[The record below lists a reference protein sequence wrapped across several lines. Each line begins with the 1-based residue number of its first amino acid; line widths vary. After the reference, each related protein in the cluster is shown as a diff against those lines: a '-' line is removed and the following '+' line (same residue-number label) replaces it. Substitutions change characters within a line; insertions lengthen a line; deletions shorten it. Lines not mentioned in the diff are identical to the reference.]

1 MERNRK
7 RKYTMRK
14 SMIEE
19 LMLTLKIPQ
28 GNFNYSM
35 IEDEISH
42 IPTENLKEFY
52 KQVMNSESFGNG
64 MKAIIGTA
72 EKFKSERT
80 DNLLAGTREQAK
92 AMYDKFYGQ
101 CCAML
106 DYTQQDRNKTP
117 NDREFFL
124 NMPYDKLKNR
134 DGSMAYTKQELYVL
148 NELGGGSWLI
158 DVRFSVNS
166 TTIVDRIEKII
177 SNAKISKYEDTKQ
190 ISNGKVMKMIAG
202 IQK

>member
-1 MERNRK
+1 M
-7 RKYTMRK
+7 
-14 SMIEE
+14 
-19 LMLTLKIPQ
+19 Q
-28 GNFNYSM
+28 NFIQDIKTKLNINGGIFIDAE
-35 IEDEISH
+35 IEDYINEIEPSKH
-42 IPTENLKEFY
+42 LEFFKALSGGEYEY
-52 KQVMNSESFGNG
+52 KNAMDRIA
-64 MKAIIGTA
+64 MTA
-72 EKFKSERT
+72 KRFKSERT

-92 AMYDKFYGQ
+92 AIYDKFYGQ

-148 NELGGGSWLI
+148 NELGGGNWLI
-158 DVRFSVNS
+158 DIRFSVNS

-177 SNAKISKYEDTKQ
+177 SNEKISKYEDTKQ

-202 IQK
+202 INN

>member
-1 MERNRK
+1 
-7 RKYTMRK
+7 MRK

-42 IPTENLKEFY
+42 IPTEQLKEFY

-64 MKAIIGTA
+64 MKAIISTA
-72 EKFKSERT
+72 HEFKSKRT
-80 DNLLAGTREQAK
+80 DNLLAGTNSQAK

-101 CCAML
+101 CCSML
-106 DYTQQDRNKTP
+106 DYTQKDRNKTP
-117 NDREFFL
+117 NDREFFI
-124 NMPYDKLKNR
+124 NMKYESLKNTDGSNTYDKK
-134 DGSMAYTKQELYVL
+134 ELYVL

-158 DVRFSVNS
+158 DVRFYQNS
-166 TTIVDRIEKII
+166 KEVIDRIEAII
-177 SNAKISKYEDTKQ
+177 KNAMIAKYDGQKE
-190 ISNGKVMKMIAG
+190 ISNGKVMKMIG
-202 IQK
+202 EIKK

>member
-1 MERNRK
+1 
-7 RKYTMRK
+7 MRK

-42 IPTENLKEFY
+42 IPTEQLKEFY

-64 MKAIIGTA
+64 MKAIISTA
-72 EKFKSERT
+72 HEFKSKRT
-80 DNLLAGTREQAK
+80 DNLLAGTNNQAK

-101 CCAML
+101 CCSML
-106 DYTQQDRNKTP
+106 DYTQKDRNKTP
-117 NDREFFL
+117 NDREFFI
-124 NMPYDKLKNR
+124 NMKYESLKNTDGSNTYDKK
-134 DGSMAYTKQELYVL
+134 ELYVL

-158 DVRFSVNS
+158 DVRFYQNS
-166 TTIVDRIEKII
+166 KEVIDRIEAII
-177 SNAKISKYEDTKQ
+177 KNAMIAKYDGQKE
-190 ISNGKVMKMIAG
+190 ISNGKVMKMIAKG
-202 IQK
+202 IDR

>member
-1 MERNRK
+1 
-7 RKYTMRK
+7 MRK

-42 IPTENLKEFY
+42 IPTEQLKEFY

-64 MKAIIGTA
+64 MKAIISTA
-72 EKFKSERT
+72 HEFKSKRT
-80 DNLLAGTREQAK
+80 DNLLAGTNNQAK

-101 CCAML
+101 CCSML
-106 DYTQQDRNKTP
+106 DYTQKDRNKTP
-117 NDREFFL
+117 NDREFFI
-124 NMPYDKLKNR
+124 NMKYESLKNTDGSNTYDKK
-134 DGSMAYTKQELYVL
+134 ELYVL

-158 DVRFSVNS
+158 DVRFYQNS
-166 TTIVDRIEKII
+166 KEVIDRIEAII
-177 SNAKISKYEDTKQ
+177 KNAMIAKYDGQKE
-190 ISNGKVMKMIAG
+190 ISNGKVMKMIG
-202 IQK
+202 EIKK

>member
-1 MERNRK
+1 
-7 RKYTMRK
+7 MRK

-42 IPTENLKEFY
+42 IPTEQLKEFY

-64 MKAIIGTA
+64 MKAIISTA
-72 EKFKSERT
+72 HEFKSKRT
-80 DNLLAGTREQAK
+80 DNLLAGTNNQAK

-101 CCAML
+101 CCSML
-106 DYTQQDRNKTP
+106 DYTQKDRNKTP
-117 NDREFFL
+117 DDREFFI
-124 NMPYDKLKNR
+124 NMKYESLKNTDGSNTYDKK
-134 DGSMAYTKQELYVL
+134 ELYVL

-158 DVRFSVNS
+158 DVRFYQNS
-166 TTIVDRIEKII
+166 KEVIDRIEAII
-177 SNAKISKYEDTKQ
+177 KNAMIAKYDGQKE
-190 ISNGKVMKMIAG
+190 ISNGKVMKMIG
-202 IQK
+202 EIKK

>member
-1 MERNRK
+1 MGRK
-7 RKYTMRK
+7 IMQNFIQDIKTKLNIKGGIYVDAE
-14 SMIEE
+14 IEE
-19 LMLTLKIPQ
+19 YI
-28 GNFNYSM
+28 NE
-35 IEDEISH
+35 IEPSRH
-42 IPTENLKEFY
+42 LEFFKALSGGEYEY
-52 KQVMNSESFGNG
+52 KNAMDRIA
-64 MKAIIGTA
+64 MTA
-72 EKFKSERT
+72 KRFKSERT

-148 NELGGGSWLI
+148 NELGGGNWLI

-202 IQK
+202 INNWFV